1 MKNNELV
8 FNRTHSGE
16 LTENFEGGD
25 IRKCKFKEKNLKLHL
40 FLDESSAEIFVND
53 GLEVFSSRLY
63 NNIENNEIF
72 FFTDGEADID
82 GKLWEI

>member
-1 MKNNELV
+1 MKLV

-63 NNIENNEIF
+63 NKMKNNEIS
-72 FFTDGEADID
+72 FFTDGEIEIK